1 MKTDRDSGT
10 ESLSAYRTG
19 RHFMSYISHLYSIYF
34 APRGNIRMAE
44 LGMQIAQQYLRP
56 TDKLIGVIG
65 DAGSGKSMLV
75 KGMFPGLEL
84 TNDDEGVNV
93 RPLPLLEMLDDPL
106 GMGSISK
113 RDFPSLLP
121 PHTYH
126 LDIRF
131 EQGFTQ
137 CPELAAPSWRQSRRE
152 REWS

>member
-1 MKTDRDSGT
+1 
-10 ESLSAYRTG
+10 
-19 RHFMSYISHLYSIYF
+19 MSYISHLYSIYF

-93 RPLPLLEMLDDPL
+93 RPLPLLEMLDEIRTSYDL
-106 GMGSISK
+106 SIFLSTHDFATLEHYADK
-113 RDFPSLLP
+113 VILLKSSVLQVGPPGEVLSSQAFRDVF
-121 PHTYH
+121 H
-126 LDIRF
+126 LDM
-131 EQGFTQ
+131 G
-137 CPELAAPSWRQSRRE
+137 RRGGQ
-152 REWS
+152 

>member
-1 MKTDRDSGT
+1 
-10 ESLSAYRTG
+10 
-19 RHFMSYISHLYSIYF
+19 MSYISHLYSIYF

-113 RDFPSLLP
+113 KDFPSLLP
-121 PHTYH
+121 RTPIIWISA
-126 LDIRF
+126 LSRDSLSALSW
-131 EQGFTQ
+131 
-137 CPELAAPSWRQSRRE
+137 PALSWRQSRRE
-152 REWS
+152 REWP